1 MSTDVALANLE
12 KEKQLSFIRAWEE
25 SEKSKVDNK
34 YGFLWTFPIPSGF
47 IMISISKKFISY
59 LFIFIKFKECM
70 VWAICFFKCVW
81 FCTKHILVK

>member
-47 IMISISKKFISY
+47 Y
-59 LFIFIKFKECM
+59 
-70 VWAICFFKCVW
+70 
-81 FCTKHILVK
+81 HD